1 MAEIVLRIPKSAQ
14 PDEGGIVLRV
24 PKKADPAD
32 NEAAALSMI
41 QSPDPADQ
49 TAGMSTTQKALA
61 GAGKAFSD
69 VYQGLTQLESRLPSV
84 LQSPVRRAV
93 GLTKQPEQID
103 AEINETRRLDAPLM
117 NTTAGK
123 VGNVAGNI
131 AVAAPTAFIPGVN
144 TTVGAG
150 LVGASQGF
158 IQPVAEGDSR
168 ALNTVLG
175 GVLGAGGQKVG
186 QAVGNKISSA
196 IEARKLAQAQNAGR
210 DSMLAGAKEAG
221 YVVPPSSVNPSALN
235 STLEGLA
242 GKIKTG
248 QLASQKNQNVTN
260 SLVRKALGVADD
272 QPITPELLTGIRRQ
286 AGEAYEAIK
295 GVGRVQADDE
305 FFKALDDIAGK
316 YQGAAKDFPEL
327 ADTGVLNLV
336 ENLKKA
342 DFDAGSAIDLTKV
355 LRESADKAYRA
366 GDKGLG
372 AANKRAADA
381 IEGVLE
387 RHLERIKAP
396 GDLLVAFREARQAI
410 AKTYSV
416 ESALNK
422 VTGNIDARK
431 LAKQLEKGKPLTGS
445 LKQAAEF
452 AGAFP
457 KAAQEVKESMPAVSP
472 LDFIGSAIA
481 SAASGNPSPLL
492 WLVGRPA
499 VRSGIL
505 SAPYQSRVNPSYGTN
520 ALARLVA
527 ENPQTANLLARSVPV
542 AVANSRE

>member
-175 GVLGAGGQKVG
+175 GVLGAGGQ
-186 QAVGNKISSA
+186 
-196 IEARKLAQAQNAGR
+196 
-210 DSMLAGAKEAG
+210 
-221 YVVPPSSVNPSALN
+221 
-235 STLEGLA
+235 
-242 GKIKTG
+242 
-248 QLASQKNQNVTN
+248 
-260 SLVRKALGVADD
+260 
-272 QPITPELLTGIRRQ
+272 
-286 AGEAYEAIK
+286 
-295 GVGRVQADDE
+295 
-305 FFKALDDIAGK
+305 
-316 YQGAAKDFPEL
+316 
-327 ADTGVLNLV
+327 
-336 ENLKKA
+336 
-342 DFDAGSAIDLTKV
+342 
-355 LRESADKAYRA
+355 
-366 GDKGLG
+366 
-372 AANKRAADA
+372 
-381 IEGVLE
+381 
-387 RHLERIKAP
+387 
-396 GDLLVAFREARQAI
+396 
-410 AKTYSV
+410 
-416 ESALNK
+416 
-422 VTGNIDARK
+422 
-431 LAKQLEKGKPLTGS
+431 
-445 LKQAAEF
+445 
-452 AGAFP
+452 
-457 KAAQEVKESMPAVSP
+457 
-472 LDFIGSAIA
+472 
-481 SAASGNPSPLL
+481 
-492 WLVGRPA
+492 
-499 VRSGIL
+499 
-505 SAPYQSRVNPSYGTN
+505 
-520 ALARLVA
+520 
-527 ENPQTANLLARSVPV
+527 
-542 AVANSRE
+542 

>member
-24 PKKADPAD
+24 PKQDDPAD

-41 QSPDPADQ
+41 QGADPADP
-49 TAGMSTTQKALA
+49 TAGMTTTQKTLA
-61 GAGKAFSD
+61 GTGKAFSD

-84 LQSPVRRAV
+84 LQSPVRRAI
-93 GLTKQPEQID
+93 GLTKRPEQID
-103 AEINETRRLDAPLM
+103 AEINETKRLDAPLM
-117 NTTAGK
+117 STTAGK
-123 VGNVAGNI
+123 IGNIAGNI

-168 ALNTVLG
+168 VLNTVLG

-186 QAVGNKISSA
+186 QAIGNKISSA

-221 YVVPPSSVNPSALN
+221 YVVPPSSVNPSVLN
-235 STLEGLA
+235 STLEGLS
-242 GKIKTG
+242 GKIKTA

-272 QPITPELLTGIRRQ
+272 QPITPELLTGIRKQ
-286 AGEAYEAIK
+286 AGEAYAVIR

-305 FFKALDDIAGK
+305 FFKSLDDIASR
-316 YQGAAKDFPEL
+316 YQNAAKDFPEL
-327 ADTGVLNLV
+327 AETSVLRVTNG
-336 ENLKKA
+336 LKKT
-342 DFDAGSAIDLTKV
+342 DFDASSAIDQIKS
-355 LRESADKAYRA
+355 LRDAADMAYRGNDKA
-366 GDKGLG
+366 LG
-372 AANKRAADA
+372 AATKRAADA
-381 IEGVLE
+381 LEGVLE

-396 GDLLVAFREARQAI
+396 GDLIVAFREARQAI

-457 KAAQEVKESMPAVSP
+457 KAAQEVRESMPAVSP

-481 SAASGNPSPLL
+481 SAAAGNPSPLL

-505 SAPYQSRVNPSYGTN
+505 SAPYQSRVNPSYSTN